1 MFMHRNRAGVD
12 MVADSCSDLVF
23 DHLLKI
29 QDKDRIQAYKE
40 KQRGH

>member
-12 MVADSCSDLVF
+12 VVADRCSGSAL

-29 QDKDRIQAYKE
+29 QDKDRDQA
-40 KQRGH
+40 